1 MRGKY
6 GIGFRLGVLL
16 AVLTLLAGLAG
27 VAGIMGI
34 IRIAE
39 VTDVLGVQTQNTAVM
54 GEVRWL
60 MSENRA
66 QVMLALQHNPANPLS
81 RMHDH
86 PVDVHLDQLVKNRDR
101 ISALWKD
108 YMAQPLSETER
119 AAADRYA
126 RARARYVG
134 EGLMSAA
141 TAIREGDYDYASLTL
156 LQKINPLL
164 KEATDASGE
173 LTRLYSSEAATQAA
187 NQADQVLS
195 FWRSG
200 VIAINVMGVLI
211 ALVFGGWVIRGIVR
225 PLDAMVHH
233 VEKAVNA
240 NDFSGTVA
248 VPGRCEVG
256 RVAQGF
262 NGLMGS
268 LRTIIG
274 SLRDSVML
282 ITTAAS
288 ELTGL
293 ASEVSGA
300 SNQQSES
307 VASAAAA
314 IEEISVSLTHTTD
327 NAEQTRIIAETSR
340 DAMNETI
347 EATHAAMS
355 EMEGIAGAIR
365 DSRNEVQELAQR
377 SEAINGIV
385 GVIREIADQT
395 NLLALNAAIEAARAG
410 ETGRGFAVVADEVRK
425 LAERTS
431 QSTQEI
437 AKLVGGTQ
445 EQVDRAVATLQIAD
459 ERAVK
464 SVQLTRQSEESLRG
478 VVRGAEDS
486 VTHIRMITDALHEQD
501 AAVRDIA
508 VNVERIA
515 RMTEGNSAVAAKNR
529 HVAEEMERLS
539 SDLRGVT
546 LQFKT

>member
-200 VIAINVMGVLI
+200 VITINVLGVLI

-225 PLDAMVHH
+225 PLDAMAHH

-274 SLRDSVML
+274 SLRDSVKL

-300 SNQQSES
+300 SDQQSES

-327 NAEQTRIIAETSR
+327 NAEQTRVIAEASR

-486 VTHIRMITDALHEQD
+486 VTHMRMITDALHEQD